1 MNLIETGGTICMAAG
16 PDGLH
21 PALEKVRDAI
31 VCLAPQLDLHE
42 QALLP
47 LVDSADVGPALWND
61 LLERIAA
68 VDGPVLITHGTDTM
82 AFTGAALDAALAG
95 LGRSVVL
102 CGAMQPL
109 GTEGGDAEGNLA
121 LAIRAAQDARPGV
134 ALAFAGRLWPAGQVT
149 KIHAT
154 ADEAFQVAGE
164 TAAAP
169 VPPARRF
176 NLSLALG
183 VLTISPGLQARSL
196 RASLSGLD
204 GAVLRVFGAG
214 TLPAGQGLAEVLA
227 EAVARGCV
235 ITAVS
240 QTLAGGLAPGT
251 YAAGAALWQ
260 AGVQN
265 GGALSV
271 EQALTRLW
279 LRLSAQS

>member
-1 MNLIETGGTICMAAG
+1 MAAG

-31 VCLAPQLDLHE
+31 VCLAPQLDLHA

-61 LLERIAA
+61 LLHWIAA
-68 VDGPVLITHGTDTM
+68 TDGPVLITHGTDTM

-95 LGRSVVL
+95 TGRSVVL
-102 CGAMQPL
+102 CGSMQPL
-109 GTEGGDAEGNLA
+109 GTDGGDGEDNLT
-121 LAIRAAQDARPGV
+121 LAISAARDAAPGV
-134 ALAFAGRLWPAGQVT
+134 VLAFDGRLWPAGQLT

-154 ADEAFQVAGE
+154 DDAAFQIAGD
-164 TAAAP
+164 AMAAP
-169 VPPARRF
+169 IPPTRRF
-176 NLSLALG
+176 DVGLALG
-183 VLTISPGLQARSL
+183 VVTISPGMHAKTL
-196 RASLSGLD
+196 RASLAGLD

-214 TLPAGQGLAEVLA
+214 TLPTGQGLAEELA
-227 EAVARGCV
+227 EAVARGCT

-265 GGALSV
+265 GGAMSV

-279 LRLSAQS
+279 LRLSAKA